1 MLPVR
6 KAPDASP
13 WAGPGAHAG
22 ASGCPQRCLLQGKEH
37 RTLGSDTGTWRHPL
51 GGFKKAE
58 RDGERGGW
66 QGGGKE
72 KREWKERRKETDKE
86 EAGVKEQ
93 SDEEENRRRKGGTQ
107 EGIRKGKE
115 EKQGQKERRTE
126 EKTDV
131 PFTACK
137 LSKALLCQLT
147 EPKEGGR

>member
-1 MLPVR
+1 MGR
-6 KAPDASP
+6 
-13 WAGPGAHAG
+13 
-22 ASGCPQRCLLQGKEH
+22 RGK
-37 RTLGSDTGTWRHPL
+37 G
-51 GGFKKAE
+51 
-58 RDGERGGW
+58 
-66 QGGGKE
+66 E
-72 KREWKERRKETDKE
+72 KREWKERRKETDEE

-137 LSKALLCQLT
+137 LSKAPLCQLT
-147 EPKEGGR
+147 EPRREGGSLPFSQEKPEVGGGQGQKWRRSRDF